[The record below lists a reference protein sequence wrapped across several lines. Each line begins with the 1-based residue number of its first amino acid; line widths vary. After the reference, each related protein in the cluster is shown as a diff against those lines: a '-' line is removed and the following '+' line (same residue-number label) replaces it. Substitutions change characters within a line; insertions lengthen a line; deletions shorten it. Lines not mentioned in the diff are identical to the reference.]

1 MECVRLLG
9 VSEYEEDAQQRM
21 DSELLLRFL
30 TPLCKMYTAKC
41 AVFCASEGIECLGGI
56 GYLETTNMPRIWRDA
71 QVLPVWEG
79 TTNVLSLD
87 VLRVINH
94 GHTGKRT
101 MDLYYQR
108 MEGIMERNGWYGK
121 NRGDT
126 MRLKEQIGILKEF
139 MERFGGNRK
148 LCALFARDIAYSFC
162 RVYAA
167 AMLYEHAISS
177 QQGED
182 MKVFRQFVNGDVQ
195 SSFVSGDCGKC
206 LVSQSLI
213 NLMQN
218 KCADNEYEERAKFV
232 RSMGMGSYSKL

>member
-9 VSEYEEDAQQRM
+9 LTEHEEDAQQRM

-79 TTNVLSLD
+79 TTNVLSMD
-87 VLRVINH
+87 VLRVMNH
-94 GHTGKRT
+94 GQSGERT

-108 MEGIMERNGWYGK
+108 MEGILGGIGRT
-121 NRGDT
+121 RGDT
-126 MRLKEQIGILKEF
+126 ARLKEQIGLLKEF
-139 MERFGGNRK
+139 MCRFGGNRK
-148 LCALFARDIAYSFC
+148 LCALYARDIAYSFC
-162 RVYAA
+162 RVFAA
-167 AMLYEHAISS
+167 AMLYEHAECSKRA
-177 QQGED
+177 ED
-182 MKVFRQFVNGDVQ
+182 MAVFRQFLNGDVQ

-206 LVSQSLI
+206 LVSQSLV
-213 NLMQN
+213 NLMKKN
-218 KCADNEYEERAKFV
+218 KCGEDDYEEKVKFV